1 MSKLTVRSVF
11 FLIPMLG
18 LLLMSCSTENP
29 SATQD
34 PGPSAG
40 QLPGSSEE
48 VVPGSTA
55 APVSSPATAL
65 PADAETHRD
74 HNPKHGGTFFMALD
88 NKHHLEG
95 VLLPPGIFCVYLYDA
110 RTQPLGH
117 AELHQASG
125 AVQWGD
131 SDGAP
136 ETLLAVDDDAHR
148 LETALGQEVEFPL
161 TLTLL
166 LRLPGSPP
174 DAKPELFTFPFSHYS
189 EQTSDGHGPPHSH

>member
-1 MSKLTVRSVF
+1 MRRLTVRSIF

-29 SATQD
+29 SATQVSD
-34 PGPSAG
+34 SPAG
-40 QLPGSSEE
+40 QLPESS
-48 VVPGSTA
+48 GA
-55 APVSSPATAL
+55 APVSIPE
-65 PADAETHRD
+65 PVRQIQPGEHRD

-95 VLLPPGIFCVYLYDA
+95 VLLPSGTFCVYLYDA
-110 RTQPLGH
+110 HTQPLGH
-117 AELHQASG
+117 AELHQTSG
-125 AVQWGD
+125 VVQWGD

-136 ETLLAVDDDAHR
+136 ETLLAVDEDAHR
-148 LETALGQEVEFPL
+148 LEAAFGQEVEFPV

-189 EQTSDGHGPPHSH
+189 EQTSDGHGPPHSHEN

>member
-1 MSKLTVRSVF
+1 MRRLTVRSVF

-29 SATQD
+29 SATQVSNS
-34 PGPSAG
+34 PAG
-40 QLPGSSEE
+40 QPFDPSG
-48 VVPGSTA
+48 A

-65 PADAETHRD
+65 PADAGAHRD

-110 RTQPLGH
+110 HTQPLGH
-117 AELHQASG
+117 AELHQSSG
-125 AVQWGD
+125 TVQWGD

-136 ETLLAVDDDAHR
+136 ETPLRVDDDAHR
-148 LETALGQEVEFPL
+148 LEAVLGQEVEFPV

>member
-1 MSKLTVRSVF
+1 MYRNLL
-11 FLIPMLG
+11 FLVPMLG

-29 SATQD
+29 SATQASNS
-34 PGPSAG
+34 PAG
-40 QLPGSSEE
+40 QPFDSS
-48 VVPGSTA
+48 GA

-65 PADAETHRD
+65 PADAGAHRD

-110 RTQPLGH
+110 HTQPLGH
-117 AELHQASG
+117 AELHQSSG
-125 AVQWGD
+125 TVQWGN

-136 ETLLAVDDDAHR
+136 ETLLVVDDDAHR
-148 LETALGQEVEFPL
+148 LETVLGQEVEFPV